1 MAPRLDLQQLLEGLL
16 GSRNVYFQP
25 PATVQ
30 MEYPAIVY
38 ERGRMD
44 IKHADNSPYAHK
56 KRYQVTVIDPN
67 PDNSF
72 VDQVANLPLCT
83 HDRFFTADNLNHD
96 VFTLYF

>member
-1 MAPRLDLQQLLEGLL
+1 MAPRIELQAQLEAIL

-30 MEYPAIVY
+30 MNYPAIVY

-56 KRYQVTVIDPN
+56 KRYQVTIIASD
-67 PDNSF
+67 PDNPF
-72 VDQVANLPLCT
+72 VDLVAKLPLCT
-83 HDRFFTADNLNHD
+83 HDTFFTADNLNHD